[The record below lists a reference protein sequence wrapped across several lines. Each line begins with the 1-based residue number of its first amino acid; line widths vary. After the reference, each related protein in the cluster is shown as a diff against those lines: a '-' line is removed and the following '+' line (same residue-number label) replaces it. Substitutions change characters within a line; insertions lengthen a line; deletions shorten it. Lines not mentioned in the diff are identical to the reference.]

1 MTKIF
6 RLYNYDLWGNAQ
18 DGFEVNDVTSTG
30 LLFEIPTEASNA
42 EVLRIVFGDDA
53 TGYEV
58 NQNYC
63 CEETIYIDDVDES
76 APYCELRAE

>member
-1 MTKIF
+1 MTKTF

-53 TGYEV
+53 DGFEV
-58 NQNYC
+58 NQNYS
-63 CEETIYIDDVDES
+63 CEEAIYIDDVDES

>member
-1 MTKIF
+1 MTKTF
-6 RLYNYDLWGNAQ
+6 RLYNYDLWGNSE

-30 LLFEIPTEASNA
+30 LLYEIPAEATSA
-42 EVLRIVFGDDA
+42 EVLRIVFGEDA

-58 NQNYC
+58 NNNYS
-63 CEETIYIDDVDES
+63 CEETIYIDDADDF

>member
-1 MTKIF
+1 MTKTF
-6 RLYNYDLWGNAQ
+6 RLYNYDLWGNAE

-30 LLFEIPTEASNA
+30 LLFEIPAKASNA

-53 TGYEV
+53 DGFEV